1 MIKGELI
8 VAVTEVTVVF
18 FSLQLGLVD
27 LEINTLT
34 KLLFLAVMI
43 LSLLMMILKVG
54 CILFSE

>member
-18 FSLQLGLVD
+18 CSLQLGLVD

-54 CILFSE
+54 CSLFSE

>member
-54 CILFSE
+54 CSLFSE